1 MDLQKISVKFFV
13 ARPDGVRL
21 AEFIDVFNSWIQAS
35 DGDYYDV
42 ADYSHMEAGPGILLI
57 SHEAHISMDNAGN
70 RLGLL
75 YNQRQPLSGSNAE
88 KLQFVFRAALEF
100 CLRIEN
106 EAALGGRI
114 KFRGAEALLLI
125 NDRLLAPNT
134 EETLRALKPELE
146 GLAKILY
153 GGADFALRHN
163 PDPRQR
169 FGVFMK
175 TPHSFELDR
184 LLENLGGFGGRL
196 QGVGAT

>member
-1 MDLQKISVKFFV
+1 MDLQKIGVKFFV
-13 ARPDGVRL
+13 ASPDKIRL
-21 AEFIDVFNSWIQAS
+21 TDFINIFNSWIQGS

-57 SHEAHISMDNAGN
+57 SHEANISMDNAGN

-75 YNQRQPLSGSNAE
+75 YHWKQPLGGGNAE
-88 KLQFVFRAALEF
+88 KLQFVFKAALQL
-100 CLRIEN
+100 CLRVEN

-114 KFRGAEALLLI
+114 KFRGDEALFLI

-134 EETLRALKPELE
+134 EETLRAVKPELE
-146 GLAKILY
+146 GLAKTLY

-163 PDPRQR
+163 ADPKQR
-169 FGVFMK
+169 FSVFIK
-175 TPHSFELDR
+175 TPQLFELDV
-184 LLENLGGFGGRL
+184 LLKNLGGFRGQP